1 MGDGYALA
9 TILDEVV
16 APIQQE
22 SGRRWQVGDYS
33 ISEEHVSTTAA
44 EVLLATLA
52 GAFDQPADAP
62 HLVVA
67 CAVGDQHTLPARM
80 AAALLLAEGY
90 RTTFLGTSVPA
101 DDLQD
106 YLAEAQPA
114 GLVVACTLAAN
125 LLGARDVVDA
135 AHRAGV
141 PVIAGGRAFGHT
153 DARAAAIGADAWASS
168 LLALVNLLD
177 AWPPEARGRETET
190 PGTND
195 QLVAKR
201 SQASEAVAAA
211 LAPDASPPRGR
222 AARVVDEAARL
233 FDTLVVAV
241 QLQDSELL
249 REHASWLANYLP
261 TIGVQATTASDILR
275 HLGGEVSD
283 VDPEVRALVLEA
295 ADAAAAG
302 LAAEQSGLED
312 DV

>member
-1 MGDGYALA
+1 MNGESLTEPRLAVLAALQQGDAGVAYGIVLGLMGDGYALA

-177 AWPPEARGRETET
+177 AWPPEARE
-190 PGTND
+190 
-195 QLVAKR
+195 R
-201 SQASEAVAAA
+201 S
-211 LAPDASPPRGR
+211 R
-222 AARVVDEAARL
+222 AWSIR
-233 FDTLVVAV
+233 
-241 QLQDSELL
+241 S
-249 REHASWLANYLP
+249 AN
-261 TIGVQATTASDILR
+261 R
-275 HLGGEVSD
+275 C
-283 VDPEVRALVLEA
+283 
-295 ADAAAAG
+295 
-302 LAAEQSGLED
+302 
-312 DV
+312 